1 MTSQRIPPQ
10 QLEGEM
16 SILGAVLMDNDCFKI
31 VTTLIDGEDFYKIS
45 HRLIFHAMSQ
55 CQISGT
61 PIDLVTLSAVLRDN
75 GTLDETGGGAY
86 LYQLSDYVPTSA
98 NVAHYCRVVKEASV
112 RRKMILYG
120 QNLIEFGYANGHLDE
135 KLKEAK
141 GELAVLASGLDSF
154 DGVNAKDILTI
165 QDRAARYAVQAQ
177 KLDNSRFITG
187 FPRLDYLIRGVA
199 PGEVLTI
206 IAEPGGFK
214 TAWLQNLLLRGAK
227 RTGLHH
233 LFFSLEMPVEKV
245 FEREAQISSG
255 YVGREVERI
264 YKGALGESRPQATE
278 LYKQMYCNGSKGLL
292 VCDKPRL
299 DIAKIARYTEIAEQK
314 HGKINAIGIDYLG
327 LMQAPGRSLFE
338 KTAFIA
344 PEFKHLAKEL
354 NLPVILL
361 CQINREGAKNVHDI
375 LITDAKGGGDI
386 EASADIMLGFYHD
399 QNGVLVC
406 KILKNRNGPKDVKLA
421 VDINKEAFQFND
433 ILEYEEPLV
442 EKTKAVAVPRR
453 KRDETDSYGGLPQ

>member
-1 MTSQRIPPQ
+1 MPNNQRIPPQ
-10 QLEGEM
+10 QIEGEM
-16 SILGAVLMDNDCFKI
+16 SVLGAILLDNPCFKT
-31 VTTLIDGEDFYKIS
+31 VSSLIDGADFFRNS
-45 HRLIFHAMSQ
+45 HRLIFHAMTQ

-61 PIDLVTLSAVLRDN
+61 PIDLVTLSAVLKEN
-75 GTLDETGGGAY
+75 GTLEETGGGAY
-86 LYQLSDYVPTSA
+86 LYTLSDYVPTSA
-98 NVAHYCRVVKEASV
+98 NVAHYCKLVKEASV
-112 RRKMILYG
+112 RRQLIQYG
-120 QNLIEFGYANGHLDE
+120 QSMIDFGYGTGHLDE

-141 GELAVLASGLDSF
+141 TSLAELLGGLDSF
-154 DGVNAKDILTI
+154 DGVSAKDIFTI
-165 QDRAARYAVQAQ
+165 QDRAARYAIQAQ
-177 KLDNSRFITG
+177 KLQNSRFITG
-187 FPRLDYLIRGVA
+187 FARLDYLIRGVA
-199 PGEVLTI
+199 PGEIMTI

-255 YVGREVERI
+255 YIGREVEKI
-264 YKGALGESRPQATE
+264 YKNAAGDGKAEAVE
-278 LYKQMYCNGSKGLL
+278 LYKQMFHNGSNGLL
-292 VCDKPRL
+292 VCDKPRQ
-299 DIAKIARYTEIAEQK
+299 DITKIARYTEIAENK
-314 HGKINAIGIDYLG
+314 HGKINAIGIDYMG
-327 LMQAPGRSLFE
+327 LMAAPGRSLFE

-354 NLPVILL
+354 NIPVIIL
-361 CQINREGAKNVHDI
+361 CQINREGAKNTNDI

-399 QNGVLVC
+399 QAGTLVC

-433 ILEYEEPLV
+433 ILEYEEPLI
-442 EKTKAVAVPRR
+442 EKSKAVAVPRR
-453 KRDETDSYGGLPQ
+453 QKKDEPCPY